1 MSQDTFIYTLPQW
14 IIFSAIAVIAY
25 GWVEKKKVFRI
36 IGSVLFIILGLF
48 AAWSI
53 YGGYFAAYEFLTP
66 QEIANQEMDEK
77 TLNEMPFQ
85 ARLLPAYW
93 SFIISALL
101 AVPAIYFDWRD
112 KKPKRLFIVLA
123 GLVSLFGF
131 FIIVGEL
138 NTL

>member
-1 MSQDTFIYTLPQW
+1 MNQETFIYTLPQW
-14 IIFSAIAVIAY
+14 FIFSAIAVIAY

-36 IGSVLFIILGLF
+36 IGAVLFMALGFF

-53 YGGYFAAYEFLTP
+53 YWGYFSAHEFLTP
-66 QEIANQEMDEK
+66 HEIVSEEMDE
-77 TLNEMPFQ
+77 EMVSEIPFQ

-93 SFIISALL
+93 SFIVSGVL
-101 AVPAIYFDWRD
+101 AVPAIWFDWRD
-112 KKPKRLFIVLA
+112 KKPNRLFLILA

-138 NTL
+138 KML